1 MSVLLSNGGELV
13 STSTEHPGT
22 GYKPVTIG
30 QPLAIELLTFFPGAN
45 IKEWGNKAELMITS
59 QIRLGPSQD
68 PAAKQINMLLRNY
81 KFRNAMPVQDYG
93 GDVFGDPMLFY
104 TKAYAGQRLGLTVT
118 GVELD
123 KISPSLWAGIR
134 ATLSNIGSMAFFTS
148 AAPYLGAAGIGVKVA
163 KLLTKGIMRNDRL
176 QINRFDFRYASMDQR
191 LLQSGRYVFW
201 NHAEGPTSSGMR
213 SKYKLTGSD
222 YDTPNVLVSKED
234 DETRY
239 EDTPYFVVRID
250 AKKRAEYNDFEIGAQ
265 SAELL
270 AKWGD
275 KTPSATIFEAIGD
288 LAEQVNDASQL
299 STLNSLL
306 REFKRADS
314 EEQEKLKAQIEARLK
329 LFSEDNSDFV
339 QGLMEGVLE

>member
-1 MSVLLSNGGELV
+1 MSVLLSIDGEFF
-13 STSTEHPGT
+13 STSTGHPGT
-22 GYKPVTIG
+22 GYDPITIG
-30 QPLAIELLTFFPGAN
+30 RPLAIELLTFFPGAD

-81 KFRNAMPVQDYG
+81 RFRDADPVQDYG

-104 TKAYAGQRLGLTVT
+104 TKAFTGQRLGLTVT
-118 GVELD
+118 GVEMD
-123 KISPSLWAGIR
+123 KISPSLWTGIR
-134 ATLSNIGSMAFFTS
+134 TTLSNVGSLAFFTS

-163 KLLTKGIMRNDRL
+163 KLLAKGVMRNDRL
-176 QINRFDFRYASMDQR
+176 QIGRADFRYASLDQP

-201 NHAEGPTSSGMR
+201 NHKKGPTSSAMR
-213 SKYKLTGSD
+213 SKYKLTGTD
-222 YDTPNVLVSKED
+222 YDTPNILVAKED
-234 DETRY
+234 DTLY

-250 AKKRAEYNDFEIGAQ
+250 AQKRPEYDDFELGSQ

-270 AKWGD
+270 AVWGD

-299 STLNSLL
+299 SSLSSLL
-306 REFKRADS
+306 KEFKRAGA
-314 EEQEKLKAQIEARLK
+314 EERKKLKAQIEARLK
-329 LFSEDNSDFV
+329 LFSDDNSEFV
-339 QGLMEGVLE
+339 EGLMEGVLE